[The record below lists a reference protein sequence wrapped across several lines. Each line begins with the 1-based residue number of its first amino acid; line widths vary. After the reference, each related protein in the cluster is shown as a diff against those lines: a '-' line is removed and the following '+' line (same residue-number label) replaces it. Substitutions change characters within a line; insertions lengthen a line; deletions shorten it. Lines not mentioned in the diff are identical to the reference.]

1 MNNSNSNEVLQ
12 YLIENGIIDLGNVEN
27 DMKKQKL
34 QKILLGHP
42 YSIKQGKNGRWTT
55 YVYDENYPKNRRQIA
70 KSSEEKLHE
79 ALYNH
84 YCGLDESKPQNE
96 MTLETLYP
104 RWLEFKSLHTDAPTY
119 ITRIVNEWKKHYE
132 GTDIVK
138 VPVTKLTK
146 LMLDEWAHRL
156 IKNNNMSK
164 KQYYNCTVIMNQAL
178 DYAVDLEVIEKNP
191 FKAVK
196 IDGKRMFRH
205 ERKKAS
211 ETQIYTRSEE
221 AQLKRMAWD
230 DFEKRV
236 KVHQLSPLAVLFQFE
251 TGVRIGEL
259 VALRYEDV
267 NGRYLH
273 VQRMWRRDA
282 KEIVEHTKGTYG
294 DREVILTSEALRII
308 ESARKRQEELGVST
322 DGYIFSITDEPVSYY
337 AVSDLYRKYCNKMGI
352 EVKSSHKS
360 RKTVISSMIDAN
372 MNINTIREMAGHADE
387 RTTYN
392 NYCFDRS
399 TEDERI
405 EQMERALA

>member
-12 YLIENGIIDLGNVEN
+12 YLVENGIIDLGNVEN

-84 YCGLDESKPQNE
+84 YCGIEEGKPQNE

-119 ITRIVNEWKKHYE
+119 ITRIGNEWKKHYE
-132 GTDIVK
+132 GTNIVK

-230 DFEKRV
+230 DFENRV

-259 VALRYEDV
+259 VALRYDDV

-308 ESARKRQEELGVST
+308 ESAWKRQEELGVST
-322 DGYIFSITDEPVSYY
+322 HTRAFYTRIYSFQTVFTILETVEISMSARIKKKPCRIICKASKLVHCIL
-337 AVSDLYRKYCNKMGI
+337 LYQNLLLQSTLLWFRLLLYLYLHAFYCCSAIM
-352 EVKSSHKS
+352 
-360 RKTVISSMIDAN
+360 
-372 MNINTIREMAGHADE
+372 
-387 RTTYN
+387 
-392 NYCFDRS
+392 
-399 TEDERI
+399 
-405 EQMERALA
+405 